1 MSGHQDPRSRPSR
14 LRPIGSRP
22 LQSQRRILSTDSQKL
37 EGFVAT
43 SRSSSSKSE
52 VLASSV
58 TENDG
63 TSQIH
68 APSKGSTRWQL
79 GNSSGGL
86 FSDQHGSETWL
97 EEPSVESP
105 TSYMVDEQRSTR
117 SVPGTSSFPLQKKSF
132 SSLSNAL
139 KASTSHFSTH
149 PPASDSD
156 LSDSGNALARAP
168 SSARWERLRQHV
180 MAASLPASPPPSPR
194 ILPIPSRPQTPK
206 LPRFP
211 RLGFR
216 QVVEHAREAAV
227 DDSRGFADELLQIC
241 WSARVP
247 DSARQGKHERDGTLS
262 STVGSSLHL
271 PFVSSTTLNSF
282 ASGST
287 LVQAPTTQKVFN
299 IKRPASTVSTGSNVS
314 LVMLL
319 HDAILRYAT
328 KNSTRLPHETLVLST
343 LLKPFL
349 SSENNQNV
357 DEDRW
362 TAIEAFEVAVRTWQ
376 PKSDDVRGYILRF
389 V

>member
-1 MSGHQDPRSRPSR
+1 M
-14 LRPIGSRP
+14 
-22 LQSQRRILSTDSQKL
+22 
-37 EGFVAT
+37 VT

-58 TENDG
+58 TEDDG

-68 APSKGSTRWQL
+68 VRASSKGSTRWQPS
-79 GNSSGGL
+79 NSSGDPP

-97 EEPSVESP
+97 EEPSAESP

-117 SVPGTSSFPLQKKSF
+117 SAPGISSIPLQKKSF
-132 SSLSNAL
+132 STLSNAF
-139 KASTSHFSTH
+139 KASTSHLSTH
-149 PPASDSD
+149 SPASDSE

-180 MAASLPASPPPSPR
+180 MEASLPASPPSSPR
-194 ILPIPSRPQTPK
+194 ILPIPSLPQTPK
-206 LPRFP
+206 LSRFP

-216 QVVEHAREAAV
+216 QVVERAREAAV

-241 WSARVP
+241 WSARVLDP
-247 DSARQGKHERDGTLS
+247 ARQAKHERDGTLG
-262 STVGSSLHL
+262 TVGSSLHL
-271 PFVSSTTLNSF
+271 PFVSSSTLNSF
-282 ASGST
+282 VTGST
-287 LVQAPTTQKVFN
+287 LVQTPTAQKVFN
-299 IKRPASTVSTGSNVS
+299 IKRPSSTVSTGSNVS

-319 HDAILRYAT
+319 HDAILRYAS

-376 PKSDDVRGYILRF
+376 PKSDDVRGYILHF
-389 V
+389 VYAAYAIVAHR